1 MTHPTRE
8 VSRSPRSSS
17 AGSTALRI
25 LVLSHV
31 PLVRELGEGRV
42 CVELTEEFRKLGH
55 MVETFDCRDAF
66 PGDRPARWHRLF
78 PLRFRAKARDFL
90 RREGGRFDIIDALHG
105 VGPLPKREVGFEGLL
120 VARSAGLYAFY
131 QQNLDYQRITWP
143 DRLPGTRAGQLV
155 ARWTQHRAA
164 MACKESLRN
173 ADLINVSNEDELMY
187 VTEELGLGHKSVFLP
202 LGVSPEHASAL
213 ADTAANASER
223 LERKEVV
230 FVGAWSLRKGAAD
243 WGAIVRLTRS
253 MVPGVRF
260 RFLGTGVDETSVLAD
275 LRLPRDEG
283 LTVVPH
289 YAAPQLPS
297 LLSRS
302 AVGALPSY
310 IEGWPLGVLEQ
321 LAAGIPTVAYD
332 VPGPRSMLKDSDYE
346 LLCPAGDVERFSRL
360 LARNLTLSTPEYGV
374 LAAQC
379 RAIASKFLWP
389 EIAKATV
396 DRYSRAIREL
406 RDVVGAETWR

>member
-1 MTHPTRE
+1 MTHSTRE
-8 VSRSPRSSS
+8 VSRAPRPSF

-31 PLVRELGEGRV
+31 PIVRELGEGRV

-55 MVETFDCRDAF
+55 TVETFDCRDAF
-66 PGDRPARWHRLF
+66 PGERPARWHRLF
-78 PLRFRAKARDFL
+78 PLRFRSKARDFL
-90 RREGGRFDIIDALHG
+90 RREGGRFDIVDALHG
-105 VGPLPKREVGFEGLL
+105 VGPLPKREVSFEGLL

-131 QQNLDYQRITWP
+131 QQNLRYQRLTWP

-155 ARWTQHRAA
+155 ARWTQDRAA
-164 MACKESLRN
+164 IACKESLRN
-173 ADLINVSNEDELMY
+173 ADLINVSNEDELLY
-187 VTEELGLGHKSVFLP
+187 VTEELGLGHKCAFFP
-202 LGVSPEHASAL
+202 LGVSAAHASAL
-213 ADTAANASER
+213 ADAAANAWER
-223 LERKEVV
+223 LQRKEVV

-260 RFLGTGVDETSVLAD
+260 TFLGTGMDETSVLGD
-275 LRLPRDEG
+275 LRLPRDDR

-289 YAAPQLPS
+289 YAAPQLPA
-297 LLSRS
+297 LLSRA

-332 VPGPRSMLKDSDYE
+332 VPGPRSMLRLLGRE

-360 LARNLTLSTPEYGV
+360 LAQNLILSPPEYAV
-374 LAAQC
+374 LAARC

-389 EIAKATV
+389 EIARATV
-396 DRYSRAIREL
+396 DRYSQAIREL
-406 RDVVGAETWR
+406 GNVVRADR